1 MASYVKAFVA
11 ENVAELRRMNA
22 RQLVQQ
28 IVALGAPLFTL
39 SHRRCSGR
47 YAAAA
52 GLRVWP
58 GGRGSGCDVAWAA
71 QEGLAL
77 GSAGV
82 ASHAH
87 APRAQA

>member
-28 IVALGAPLFTL
+28 MVALGTPLLPL
-39 SHRRCSGR
+39 SHRRCAGR

-52 GLRVWP
+52 AVRMQP
-58 GGRGSGCDVAWAA
+58 GSRGGGCGCAA
-71 QEGLAL
+71 A
-77 GSAGV
+77 
-82 ASHAH
+82 
-87 APRAQA
+87 